1 MLCLKFSSFLT
12 HTQSLNTNINW
23 IDRCISIIKI
33 QVYSVLQVHVD
44 LTRERDYFQH
54 QSEGRNVMDITPP
67 NTAEKDQLVLELADA
82 KTRIRSLKQEL

>member
-1 MLCLKFSSFLT
+1 MAYVV
-12 HTQSLNTNINW
+12 
-23 IDRCISIIKI
+23 KI
-33 QVYSVLQVHVD
+33 HVYSVFLQVHVD